1 MKFALAALLLSMT
14 MVAQAPD
21 AEAEKAWMNDATD
34 LQEDIRD
41 AMHVKDGA
49 QIAAAATK
57 IEALMAKT
65 EAYWTAKKAA
75 DIVKLAQTAR
85 AQAKDV
91 ATLGKAEKFDQSADA
106 FDKMNATCNT
116 CHDLHPEKR

>member
-41 AMHVKDGA
+41 AMHVKEGA

-65 EAYWTAKKAA
+65 EAYWSAKKAA
-75 DIVKLAQTAR
+75 DVVKLAQTAR

-91 ATLGKAEKFDQSADA
+91 ATLGKAEKFDQSAEA
-106 FDKMNATCNT
+106 FDKLNATCNT

>member
-1 MKFALAALLLSMT
+1 MRVALAILFFLMT
-14 MVAQAPD
+14 MAPQAPD
-21 AEAEKAWMNDATD
+21 ADAHKAWMNDATD

-41 AMHVKDGA
+41 AMHIKDGA

-65 EAYWTAKKAA
+65 EAYWSAKKAA
-75 DIVKLAQTAR
+75 DIVTLAQTAR
-85 AQAKDV
+85 GQARDV
-91 ATLGKAEKFDQSADA
+91 ATFGTAAKFDQAADA
-106 FDKMNATCNT
+106 FDKMNGTCNT